1 MTDTDT
7 VNTAAPSI
15 ACAASWETDR
25 LDPRVIERSLRTLW
39 GDLAARSSTATPGA
53 TVPDQT
59 DLRTST
65 VNLIVVTDTATSV
78 TRLEEALFALH
89 TFAPSRVLVLNL
101 DAARPAGGFQVD
113 TALRELPTERGR
125 MPIRFE
131 TVRVTACVE
140 QEVSLASIASP
151 LLLPELPTFLYWPGT
166 TLVESPLFHELIP
179 IADRLMIDSSLF
191 LHGGVNLR
199 EIGRLIGNPRGPV
212 VSDFAWRRLT
222 PWRSL
227 LAQFFNLPEALP
239 ELERIEEVELIG
251 RLAGKNGQSGMT
263 ATLLLAGWLASTL
276 NWRAPGP
283 MVQAKQGWRVTLR
296 CGSGLA
302 EREVVLRTRLKAQ
315 TKSPGRVLSV
325 MLRSD
330 EAAPQPAL
338 FRVER
343 VSQEMVRTYSEFG
356 GKPPV
361 SRGVPASV
369 FDDSDLL
376 SKELASLGRDTVYE
390 SALQCAVTLMPEESP
405 LWR

>member
-1 MTDTDT
+1 MTDATA
-7 VNTAAPSI
+7 NTAPAPI
-15 ACAASWETDR
+15 AYSASRETDR
-25 LDPRVIERSLRTLW
+25 LDPRAIETSLRTLW
-39 GDLAARSSTATPGA
+39 TELAAQTAAATPAGTPA
-53 TVPDQT
+53 DLT

-65 VNLIVVTDTATSV
+65 VNLVVVTDGAGAVS
-78 TRLEEALFALH
+78 RLEEALLELEG
-89 TFAPSRVLVLNL
+89 FAPSRVLVLNL
-101 DAARPAGGFQVD
+101 DAERPLGGFEV
-113 TALRELPTERGR
+113 TTTLRELPTERGR

-151 LLLPELPTFLYWPGT
+151 LLLPELPTFLFWPGGT
-166 TLVESPLFHELIP
+166 MVESPLFHELIP
-179 IADRLMIDSSLF
+179 IADRLIIDSSLF
-191 LHGGVNLR
+191 VQAAANLR
-199 EIGRLIGNPRGPV
+199 EVGRLVANPRGPV

-227 LAQFFNLPEALP
+227 LAQFFDLPEALP
-239 ELERIEEVELIG
+239 ELDRIEEVELIG
-251 RLAGKNGQSGMT
+251 RLAGQNGQSGMT
-263 ATLLLAGWLASTL
+263 AALLLAGWLAATL

-283 MVQAKQGWRVTLR
+283 LVRAKEGWRVTLR
-296 CGSGLA
+296 CGRGLE
-302 EREVVLRTRLKAQ
+302 EREVVLRIRLKAQ
-315 TKSPGRVLSV
+315 TKSPGRVLSI

-330 EAAPQPAL
+330 DAAPEPAL

-343 VSQEMVRTYSEFG
+343 VSGEMVQTYSEFG

-376 SKELASLGRDTVYE
+376 SKELASLGRDTIFE
-390 SALQCAVTLMPEESP
+390 SALRGAVTLMPEESS